1 MKKVTFLVTFVT
13 LVTQCLSESILTD
26 SLGLENLVQ
35 GIDFVVILRKWPP
48 RTDGRVVK
56 ASD

>member
-1 MKKVTFLVTFVT
+1 MKNFLVTFVT

-35 GIDFVVILRKWPP
+35 GIDFDIVPRKWPP

>member
-1 MKKVTFLVTFVT
+1 MKKITFLVTFVA

-35 GIDFVVILRKWPP
+35 GIDSEIKLWEMLPS
-48 RTDGRVVK
+48 TDGRVVK